1 MLANSWLHLSV
12 LNLVT
17 VQALGQHE
25 KSGSVRNNEYNGRR
39 RKGTRFVK
47 HLLHHIRSIN
57 LSSSQWLSEISK
69 YFCPSGGS
77 LRFQWAWVTQSWH
90 SHSDVFG
97 HKAYVHYFR

>member
-25 KSGSVRNNEYNGRR
+25 KSGSVRNNEYGR

-47 HLLHHIRSIN
+47 HLLHCIRSVN

-77 LRFQWAWVTQSWH
+77 LRFIY
-90 SHSDVFG
+90 FG
-97 HKAYVHYFR
+97 SVGLGHTVVAFTFRYI